1 MIYNMNRTLTT
12 LLLVLGALLLIQCK
26 EDIKTSAQ
34 SSVSINTTGI
44 ESIDL
49 LTAEIQKFPLDASL

>member
-49 LTAEIQKFPLDASL
+49 LTAEIQKSP